1 MTSQTRMRMNQEVQS
16 DTPHLRAVSR
26 RLRASAMHS
35 ANAIQAAGPSLEA
48 ASSEP
53 VLAEN
58 VRARPRHSRLREPSA
73 PRPFRAKRGQPQS
86 RQRSGSPKSPASS
99 AAIAALSS
107 PRSPSSSS
115 SSSSRVIRGRSW
127 DAMSRT
133 GLPSVVSS
141 WSMSTI
147 VEGPS
152 LRAPETGLCQSW
164 FNREI
169 GAKERAVG

>member
-1 MTSQTRMRMNQEVQS
+1 MASQTRMRMNQEVQS

-86 RQRSGSPKSPASS
+86 GQRSGSPKPPASS
-99 AAIAALSS
+99 AAIAALNS
-107 PRSPSSSS
+107 PRSPSF
-115 SSSSRVIRGRSW
+115 SSRVIRGRSW

-147 VEGPS
+147 AEGPS

-164 FNREI
+164 FNHVLWES
-169 GAKERAVG
+169 